1 MTDAQIFR
9 WLGITFFAMGVG
21 MLTNPKFIKDIVKDF
36 LGSTTNVFYGGLF
49 CLAISFPVVT
59 FHNVWAMNSSLIITL
74 LGWLSLIK
82 GLALLMFPLQTMGLY
97 KGVIEKENKVYISYG
112 VLALGI
118 ILLYL
123 GYLA

>member
-1 MTDAQIFR
+1 MTDTQIFQ
-9 WLGITFFAMGVG
+9 WSGITFFAMGVG
-21 MLTNPKFIKDIVKDF
+21 MMTNPKFIAGIVKDL
-36 LGSTTNVFYGGLF
+36 LGSTANVFYGGLA
-49 CLAISFPVVT
+49 CIAISFPVVT

-82 GLALLMFPLQTMGLY
+82 GLALLMFPVQTMNMY

-112 VLALGI
+112 VLVLGI